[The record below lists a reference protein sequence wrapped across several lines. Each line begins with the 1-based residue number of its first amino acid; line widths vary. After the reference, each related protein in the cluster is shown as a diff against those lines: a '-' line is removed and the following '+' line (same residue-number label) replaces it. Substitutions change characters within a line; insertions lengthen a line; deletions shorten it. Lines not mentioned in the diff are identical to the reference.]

1 VEDIKRVLGQS
12 VFLRDV
18 RTVEPGK
25 TGVIVGDALRV
36 YKEDSGYTLRFLS
49 GTEEKTRR
57 QFRDR
62 LEQNGIS
69 YKEGDDFEL

>member
-1 VEDIKRVLGQS
+1 MEDIKRVLGQS

-36 YKEDSGYTLRFLS
+36 YKEGNGYTLRFLR

-57 QFRDR
+57 QFRER
-62 LEQNGIS
+62 LDQNGIS
-69 YKEGDDFEL
+69 YQEGEDFEL